1 MQPGTPSPAPSPSPG
16 APTRPR
22 PKKANLFFA
31 AATGALF
38 LAGCLL
44 LTGWLRD
51 REAVQS
57 MPGASATGAAGV
69 PPLRT
74 VDLQPEHT
82 AWLGG
87 GVSWGPAR
95 QDDFGGSRT
104 LFVSGH
110 AKDAPH
116 VVFRRM
122 IGPGPDE
129 ATQARIV
136 DAGPSAQIALRL
148 QATVGRMP
156 QGAFLVRLPADVAA
170 AREGQLRTEPG
181 AVTLAFQGSR
191 GWSYITWIFP
201 EGLDLDRLGAA
212 FRAPPDTLAALPAAH
227 ARHLEPI
234 VAFGGTHG
242 PRTVLCR
249 ARGRA
254 VQAVE
259 AVSTLLEQQGW
270 ERRYVKERTGQ
281 SVVRV
286 LAQGERQV
294 WLSAGESKRGG
305 SVEGGL
311 VSVVLGF

>member
-1 MQPGTPSPAPSPSPG
+1 MSEGATSPPPSG
-16 APTRPR
+16 PTRPR
-22 PKKANLFFA
+22 PKKSNLFFA

-38 LAGCLL
+38 LVGCLL
-44 LTGWLRD
+44 LTDWLRD

-57 MPGASATGAAGV
+57 MPGTSTRGAAGV
-69 PPLRT
+69 PPMKT
-74 VDLQPEHT
+74 VELKPEHT

-87 GVSWGPAR
+87 GVAWGPAR
-95 QDDFGGSRT
+95 PDDFGGSRT
-104 LFVSGH
+104 LFVTGH
-110 AKDAPH
+110 TKDPPH

-129 ATQARIV
+129 ATRAEIAA
-136 DAGPSAQIALRL
+136 AGPSAQIALRL

-170 AREGQLRTEPG
+170 ARDGHLRTEPG
-181 AVTLAFQGSR
+181 AVTLAFEGRR

-212 FRAPPDTLAALPAAH
+212 FRAPPGTLSALPAAH
-227 ARHLEPI
+227 AEHLEPI
-234 VAFGGTHG
+234 VAFGGTQG

-249 ARGRA
+249 ARGRP
-254 VQAVE
+254 VKAVE
-259 AVSTLLEQQGW
+259 AVATLLEKQGW
-270 ERRYVKERTGQ
+270 ERRYVKERTGR

-286 LAQGERQV
+286 LAQGDRQV
-294 WLSAGESKRGG
+294 WLSAGESSRGD
-305 SVEGGL
+305 SDEGGL